1 MGILVYA
8 QTVGYKEIKMDNLD
22 YALICL
28 FSVNFV
34 IALCNLSIKLS
45 KGKYQW
51 ADSGAF
57 LGWLCALLFALV
69 YYSEW

>member
-1 MGILVYA
+1 
-8 QTVGYKEIKMDNLD
+8 MDNLD

-45 KGKYQW
+45 KGKYRW
-51 ADSGAF
+51 ADLGAF
-57 LGWLCALLFALV
+57 SGWLCALLFALA